1 MTSVAIPRT
10 QTPPLAVLLKSMGR
24 HTVRAS
30 VRADV
35 AELADRVQR
44 LADRGATPEKLD
56 LLRAC
61 LEFSEGTIKDNGP
74 DISVSMPVWALPHVV
89 RFVRF
94 LAQER
99 KSGPGLT
106 RILLDGE

>member
-1 MTSVAIPRT
+1 MASNTLAAPR
-10 QTPPLAVLLKSMGR
+10 V
-24 HTVRAS
+24 VS
-30 VRADV
+30 VRRKHVTAHQDS
-35 AELADRVQR
+35 ARRSMMRTDPQ
-44 LADRGATPEKLD
+44 
-56 LLRAC
+56 
-61 LEFSEGTIKDNGP
+61 
-74 DISVSMPVWALPHVV
+74 ISVSMPVWALPHVV

>member
-1 MTSVAIPRT
+1 MTSITIPSEQIPT
-10 QTPPLAVLLKSMGR
+10 LAVLLKSVGR
-24 HTVRAS
+24 HAIRTIARTE
-30 VRADV
+30 V
-35 AELADRVQR
+35 AELAGRVQR
-44 LADRGATPEKLD
+44 LADRATPEQLA

-74 DISVSMPVWALPHVV
+74 EISVSMPVWALPHVA

>member
-1 MTSVAIPRT
+1 MTSVTIPRM
-10 QTPPLAVLLKSMGR
+10 QAPPLAVLLKSVGR
-24 HTVRAS
+24 HSVRAS
-30 VRADV
+30 VRAEV
-35 AELADRVQR
+35 AELAGRVQR
-44 LADRGATPEKLD
+44 LADRATPEKLE

-61 LEFSEGTIKDNGP
+61 LEFSEGTIKDNDP
-74 DISVSMPVWALPHVV
+74 EISVSLPVWALPHVV
-89 RFVRF
+89 RYFRF

>member
-1 MTSVAIPRT
+1 MTSVTIPRE
-10 QTPPLAVLLKSMGR
+10 QTPPLAVLLKSVDR
-24 HTVRAS
+24 RTVRAI
-30 VRADV
+30 VRAEV
-35 AELADRVQR
+35 VELAGRAQR
-44 LADRGATPEKLD
+44 LAERATPEQLE

-74 DISVSMPVWALPHVV
+74 DISMSLPVWALPHVI
-89 RFVRF
+89 RYCRF

-106 RILLDGE
+106 RILLDGR